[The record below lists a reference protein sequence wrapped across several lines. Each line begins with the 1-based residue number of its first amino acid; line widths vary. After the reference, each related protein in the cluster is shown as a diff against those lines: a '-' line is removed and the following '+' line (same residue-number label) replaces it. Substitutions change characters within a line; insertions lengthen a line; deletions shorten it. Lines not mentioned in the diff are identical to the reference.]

1 MAAVGLRAQCAS
13 FVMAAR
19 GRTALAQQ
27 MRHCPSHHEL
37 LLHIGKELLH
47 VGQLLLPQLRTQKL
61 LHSRTQLP
69 CVA

>member
-13 FVMAAR
+13 FVTAAR
-19 GRTALAQQ
+19 GRTALAQ
-27 MRHCPSHHEL
+27 MRHYPSHHEL